1 MNERQRR
8 FADEFI
14 KLGNATQ
21 AAINAGYSEKY
32 AGANADKLLKNT
44 KLRAYID
51 EQLSELH
58 KSNIMDAEEAL
69 SILSDIARGKRDEEV
84 LMMNPVSGKVERH
97 TKKAGNATVIKAVT
111 EILKRYPTAKQS
123 EKLELE
129 LAKLKEQLNIGKDEG
144 DSITIVDSWGDEDES

>member
-97 TKKAGNATVIKAVT
+97 TKKADNATVIKAVT